1 MTRRFCCNRPGVPA
15 VDRRQFLAGGRR
27 FARCRCRAISAEW
40 TCPPKKAWKTVL
52 DMTDPMASKG
62 LVYSTD
68 GWKTEKNFD
77 VRSDGLLF
85 RVSRIL
91 VEVAK

>member
-1 MTRRFCCNRPGVPA
+1 
-15 VDRRQFLAGGRR
+15 
-27 FARCRCRAISAEW
+27 
-40 TCPPKKAWKTVL
+40 
-52 DMTDPMASKG
+52 MTDPMASKG

-68 GWKTEKNFD
+68 GWKTEKNFE
-77 VRSDGLLF
+77 VRPDGLLF